1 MSNDEDIKVNEQQ
14 YMLLQIMYTS
24 DINAGI
30 AMKMLV
36 ILMEQ
41 LEKS

>member
-1 MSNDEDIKVNEQQ
+1 MSNDEDIEVNEQQ
-14 YMLLQIMYTS
+14 FILLQIMYTS
-24 DINAGI
+24 DINTGI

-36 ILMEQ
+36 ISMEQ